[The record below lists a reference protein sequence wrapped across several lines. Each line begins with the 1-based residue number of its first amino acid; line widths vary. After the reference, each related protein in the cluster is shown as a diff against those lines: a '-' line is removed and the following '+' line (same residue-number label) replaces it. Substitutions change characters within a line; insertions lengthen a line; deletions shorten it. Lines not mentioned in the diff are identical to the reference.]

1 MKKLLSVAVL
11 ASVLASGLFAQTP
24 SFQAD
29 ELTGDT
35 RLACEAILCLSSGE
49 KPHECDPSIK
59 RYFSIKA
66 KKWKDTVNA
75 RRNFL
80 KLCPVGD
87 DGENDSEF
95 RKLRDDILVNV
106 SDPCD
111 LNTLNSM
118 VEYSEDK
125 NYNCHWD
132 RDGESEICEY
142 GVRISP
148 KLPKSCQ
155 LLGSS
160 KYTNVKPKYVCN
172 GNFIP
177 ESDWRKG
184 NTQRQI
190 SKQEYDKLYAQNPK
204 SVSVTAPKGMSS
216 NNKYFNA
223 FAKYYA
229 VEKVNKQ
236 CWVFE

>member
-66 KKWKDTVNA
+66 RKWKDTVNA

-118 VEYSEDK
+118 VEYSEYQ
-125 NYNCHWD
+125 NYDCYWD
-132 RDGESEICEY
+132 GDSEICKY

-160 KYTNVKPKYVCN
+160 KYTNVKPKYVCD
-172 GNFIP
+172 GNYVSQ
-177 ESDWRKG
+177 SDWRKG
-184 NTQRQI
+184 YTQRQI

-204 SVSVTAPKGMSS
+204 SVIVE
-216 NNKYFNA
+216 KYFITR
-223 FAKYYA
+223 YYA
-229 VEKVNKQ
+229 VEKVNKE